1 MESIQPQARV
11 IRAVY
16 TDTTIRVYQA
26 FSPRIADEAVRL
38 GRFGSQFKL
47 SRMTWIKP
55 SFLWMMYRCG
65 WAQKEGQ
72 ERVLAIDL
80 KRSAFDHLVQTAV
93 ESTHRAYPNLSL
105 PEWQKLIQTSQV
117 RCQWDPERTPDGSPL
132 PYRSLQLGLRG
143 EAVHHYVH
151 DWMVHLSDITDYV
164 KDLDQK
170 RRSGVDIGLELP
182 PEREYPMPPST
193 PMIPGSTL

>member
-1 MESIQPQARV
+1 MESIQPQARA

-26 FSPRIADEAVRL
+26 FSPLIADEAVQL
-38 GRFGSQFKL
+38 GTFGPHFKRT
-47 SRMTWIKP
+47 RMTWIKP

-65 WAQKEGQ
+65 WAEKEGQ

-80 KRSAFDHLVQTAV
+80 KRSGFDDLVRTAV

-105 PEWQKLIQTSQV
+105 AEWQKLIQTSQV

-143 EAVHHYVH
+143 EAVSHYVD
-151 DWMVHLSDITDYV
+151 DWIVRLSDITDYV
-164 KDLDQK
+164 KDLNQK
-170 RRSGVDIGLELP
+170 RRSGVDIRPELP
-182 PEREYPMPPST
+182 PERDYPMPD
-193 PMIPGSTL
+193 